1 MIGSKLTV
9 TATGLDLKRENGTV
23 VKVADGTQAAQHG
36 ASRLWQYRN
45 ESVSEDEN
53 ADYTK
58 WYSIVFNMNKT
69 QTEKEFEIKRRI
81 LGTPGV
87 LRITYFN
94 WKQEGRHVTITAT
107 VQTLWGEA
115 EIGQEITLL

>member
-1 MIGSKLTV
+1 MIGSKLTI

-23 VKVADGTQAAQHG
+23 VKVADGTQAAQHA
-36 ASRLWQYRN
+36 ASRLWLFKN

-58 WYSIVFNMNKT
+58 WYSIVFNMKKS
-69 QTEKEFEIKRRI
+69 QTEKEFELKRRI
-81 LGTPGV
+81 LETPDV

-94 WKQEGRHVTITAT
+94 WQQEGHHVTIKAT
-107 VQTLWGEA
+107 VQTPWGEA
-115 EIGQEITLL
+115 EISQEITLL